1 MVKKLLTIAAVI
13 LGVYFLLHN
22 PQGAAAAAQ
31 SGGHVVGAT
40 VNALTTF
47 LNSVAK

>member
-22 PQGAAAAAQ
+22 PQGAAAR

-40 VNALTTF
+40 VNTLTSF
-47 LNSVAK
+47 LNSVAQ